1 MYVITTNNEEVYHM
15 NYTFPKNLY
24 VDVRIEHHF
33 STNIKYTLKNLDEC
47 KTKEYSAAFIRLFD
61 GNLWYYASTSDL
73 NAIQDEIDS
82 LAALATAGPDLESL
96 PIYKNFSTHVDEKL
110 IFAEKK
116 LSDVPL
122 PDKID
127 CLKTLMPFVE
137 NNPYMKLWKLI
148 YLDEYILKEFY
159 NSKGADLKWDFQR
172 CGFALHMELT
182 EGEKKFSESFQFGK
196 TYFHELAG
204 YEKELKE
211 LIAESEN
218 FLLNSVAVTPGTY
231 PIVVT
236 PMVTGVFTHECF
248 GHKSE
253 SDFMVGDEATKK
265 EWTLGKKIG
274 PDDLSIIDTGLLSGP
289 GYTPYD
295 DEGNPATKTYL
306 IKEGILTGRLHS
318 ADSAA
323 DLTEEVTGNARAK
336 NFEFEP
342 LVRMTTTYIDNGTK
356 SVEEIIGDVKDGIY
370 VKGIHHGSGMSTFTL
385 GPSLAYTIKDG
396 KIDQPVRISV
406 ISGNVFE
413 ALNHIDS
420 IADDLEFKSFV
431 TGGCGK
437 MAQYPLSVGFAGP
450 HIRIQNMQVQ

>member
-1 MYVITTNNEEVYHM
+1 
-15 NYTFPKNLY
+15 
-24 VDVRIEHHF
+24 
-33 STNIKYTLKNLDEC
+33 
-47 KTKEYSAAFIRLFD
+47 
-61 GNLWYYASTSDL
+61 
-73 NAIQDEIDS
+73 
-82 LAALATAGPDLESL
+82 
-96 PIYKNFSTHVDEKL
+96 
-110 IFAEKK
+110 
-116 LSDVPL
+116 
-122 PDKID
+122 
-127 CLKTLMPFVE
+127 
-137 NNPYMKLWKLI
+137 
-148 YLDEYILKEFY
+148 
-159 NSKGADLKWDFQR
+159 
-172 CGFALHMELT
+172 MELT
-182 EGEKKFSESFQFGK
+182 KEEKKFSESFQFGK
-196 TYFHELAG
+196 TYFHELTD
-204 YEKELKE
+204 YEEELKE

-218 FLLNSVAVTPGTY
+218 FLLHSIAVKPGTY
-231 PIVVT
+231 PVVIT

-265 EWTLGKKIG
+265 EWVLGKKIG
-274 PDDLSIIDTGLLSGP
+274 PEDLSIIDTGLVSGS

-318 ADSAA
+318 ADSAT
-323 DLTEEVTGNARAK
+323 DLEEEVTGNARAK
-336 NFEFEP
+336 NFEYEP

-356 SVEEIIGDVKDGIY
+356 SVEELIEGVEKGFY
-370 VKGIHHGSGMSTFTL
+370 VKGINHGSGMSTFTL

-413 ALNHIDS
+413 ALHHIDG

>member
-1 MYVITTNNEEVYHM
+1 M
-15 NYTFPKNLY
+15 NYTFPKDLY

-33 STNIKYTLKNLDEC
+33 STNITYTLKNLEEC

-73 NAIQDEIDS
+73 NAIQDEID
-82 LAALATAGPDLESL
+82 ALATLAPPNPHLEEMA
-96 PIYKNFSTHVDEKL
+96 IFKNFSTHVDEKL
-110 IFAEKK
+110 VFTEGK
-116 LSDVPL
+116 LSGIPL
-122 PDKID
+122 QDKID
-127 CLKTLMPFVE
+127 LLNSLMPYVE
-137 NNPYMKLWKLI
+137 EHPYIKLWKLI
-148 YLDEYILKEFY
+148 YLDEYIVKEFY
-159 NSKGADLKWDFQR
+159 NSKGANLSWDFQR
-172 CGFALHMELT
+172 CGFALRMELAQ
-182 EGEKKFSESFQFGK
+182 GEKQFSESFQLGK
-196 TYFHELAG
+196 TYFNELAN
-204 YEKELKE
+204 YEKALEE
-211 LIAESEN
+211 LIAESEH
-218 FLLNSVAVTPGTY
+218 FLLHSVAVEPGTY
-231 PIVVT
+231 PIVIT
-236 PMVTGVFTHECF
+236 PIVTGVFTHECF

-265 EWTLGKKIG
+265 EWALGKKIG
-274 PDDLSIIDTGLLSGP
+274 PEDLSIIDTGLVSGS

-295 DEGNPATKTYL
+295 DEGNPATNTYL
-306 IKEGILTGRLHS
+306 IKKGILTGRLHS

-323 DLTEEVTGNARAK
+323 DLEEEVTGNARAK
-336 NFEFEP
+336 NFEYEP

-356 SVEEIIGDVKDGIY
+356 SVEELIQGIESGFY
-370 VKGIHHGSGMSTFTL
+370 VKGINHGSGMSTFTL

-413 ALNHIDS
+413 ALHHIDG